1 MAGGG
6 GLSGS
11 ASGRAELRRRSALRV
26 ALLAAGALAG
36 CSRSTDVGHE
46 LPVDTTPSTASEP
59 APQIRLARLAVS
71 GGTQVESVSGL
82 LVTLVEG
89 ARALTPESLG
99 QGRASVTY
107 VWPDDTSWGYL
118 VVEGPA
124 AFTGT
129 TEEASHVVGQELL
142 SQGAIP
148 TLEQSLPWE
157 GFEQCHQLTW
167 TQEALLPGWEEET
180 AVDAVEIFLSDASAR
195 TFTLT
200 VFVPRGGLVDTSV
213 ALMSLC
219 SATAA

>member
-1 MAGGG
+1 MGTVFGFF
-6 GLSGS
+6 
-11 ASGRAELRRRSALRV
+11 RRGF
-26 ALLAAGALAG
+26 LL
-36 CSRSTDVGHE
+36 E
-46 LPVDTTPSTASEP
+46 
-59 APQIRLARLAVS
+59 
-71 GGTQVESVSGL
+71 
-82 LVTLVEG
+82 VTLYKELNWLELE
-89 ARALTPESLG
+89 REY
-99 QGRASVTY
+99 QGC
-107 VWPDDTSWGYL
+107 
-118 VVEGPA
+118 
-124 AFTGT
+124 FTGT